1 MLVVGPSGAGK
12 DTLINAARKGEA
24 VVVSKLGAR
33 RVITRDAV
41 LDVEDHDTL
50 DPDQF
55 DLRRRCGGFALDW
68 EAHGLRYAVP
78 ASIDAAM
85 MVGRVAVANVS
96 RAVIAQATEKYP
108 QCHVLLITATPEA
121 RAERLAQRGRESEA
135 EIAARLARE
144 GAALPTGVPVFV
156 LAQQYGVF
164 VNRSNAAIVIST
176 VLSLATLT
184 ALLIAFKV

>member
-12 DTLINAARKGEA
+12 DTLINAARAEL
-24 VVVSKLGAR
+24 VDDDRFTFAR

-55 DLRRRCGGFALDW
+55 ELRQRCGGFALDW

-121 RAERLAQRGRESEA
+121 RAERLAQRGRESET

-144 GAALPTGVPVFV
+144 GAALPTGVFPAIIDNSGVLEAGVRRFV
-156 LAQQYGVF
+156 KEL
-164 VNRSNAAIVIST
+164 NR
-176 VLSLATLT
+176 
-184 ALLIAFKV
+184 IASEPNVWSGR